1 MRLVNYK
8 NNYLILSYLLV
19 FFILGI
25 FSFYIIEFF
34 LYEDARGKLNS
45 RKDYVVHQLSKSDSI
60 YTYQYFS
67 RNIFEIRPAS
77 YDFIVNK
84 KPEYSDTIISD
95 PLNKEHISYRQMRF
109 YFTTSQ
115 NKSYE
120 IYVRRASTEWEGIVQ
135 AVVSIMSVLFILV
148 LISLFFAQRW
158 VIQKTWTPF
167 YHILS
172 KMQKYNIGKI
182 DKLEL
187 PESNIRE
194 FNELQTI
201 LNEMIEQLYK
211 NYLLLKEFT
220 ENISHE
226 IQTPLAVIK
235 SKLELISHNRNIDE
249 EQITL
254 INDCFNSINKL
265 SKLNEALVLLA
276 RIENREYL
284 EENSVVFTDIIQ
296 SKLEY
301 YKDLI
306 AIKEIDVDLITKG
319 HFVKKMHYTLADI
332 LVGNLIVN
340 AIKHNIVGGI
350 IRIEQSN
357 NKIVFFNTGEEL
369 TTDPKELFQR
379 FFKVNSNSLGL
390 GLAIVKQIC
399 EKNNI
404 EINYTYTASKH
415 TITLTF

>member
-1 MRLVNYK
+1 
-8 NNYLILSYLLV
+8 
-19 FFILGI
+19 
-25 FSFYIIEFF
+25 
-34 LYEDARGKLNS
+34 
-45 RKDYVVHQLSKSDSI
+45 
-60 YTYQYFS
+60 
-67 RNIFEIRPAS
+67 
-77 YDFIVNK
+77 
-84 KPEYSDTIISD
+84 
-95 PLNKEHISYRQMRF
+95 
-109 YFTTSQ
+109 
-115 NKSYE
+115 
-120 IYVRRASTEWEGIVQ
+120 
-135 AVVSIMSVLFILV
+135 
-148 LISLFFAQRW
+148 
-158 VIQKTWTPF
+158 
-167 YHILS
+167 
-172 KMQKYNIGKI
+172 MQKYNIGKI